1 MPTPRMQQTKLQDV
15 CERENHVTTKH
26 QKAVTPQ
33 ARGCQMLLSYTIQTS
48 HRAVVTAHKQL
59 TSTTDTE
66 NQLETQEPSTAARE
80 WYAKGSG
87 ETLGFQERKKLDG
100 S

>member
-1 MPTPRMQQTKLQDV
+1 
-15 CERENHVTTKH
+15 
-26 QKAVTPQ
+26 
-33 ARGCQMLLSYTIQTS
+33 MLLSYTIQTS

-80 WYAKGSG
+80 WYAKG
-87 ETLGFQERKKLDG
+87 
-100 S
+100 